1 MPKDASQPLSRHTSK
16 SHVSCRIALI
26 GFGAVAQAFVRL
38 LRSKSKDLLDNQAV
52 KFDIACVYTRRKGFA
67 YNLAPL
73 ACLDYEWL
81 LSEYAQYNYSFSI
94 DQSLP
99 SMKVLQQTYGVDI
112 VIETIPINYRNA
124 EPALSLAE
132 DALKNGLHLVTAN
145 KAVVVHGYR
154 GRLKAWG
161 SQRILSPD
169 TALPQ
174 FLFESAV
181 MDGVPIFNLTKHCLR
196 GARITGYRG
205 VLNSTC
211 NLILTRME
219 QTRCPLEK
227 ALEICQQLGITE
239 TDASGDI
246 DGHDSMV
253 KTCALATVLF
263 NTDVQSDAET
273 ASIRQVSL
281 SQIDDCKTHRNTRL
295 KVVCEAFLVPDSTHQ
310 KTLLNI
316 SVKLTEVPPD
326 SIFYALDGASSAIE
340 IYSQEL
346 APICIT
352 STEPKTA
359 DTAFGLL
366 SDCLDIASKKQS
378 TGDKD
383 NNLPTAGSHP
393 LQHLD

>member
-1 MPKDASQPLSRHTSK
+1 
-16 SHVSCRIALI
+16 
-26 GFGAVAQAFVRL
+26 
-38 LRSKSKDLLDNQAV
+38 
-52 KFDIACVYTRRKGFA
+52 
-67 YNLAPL
+67 
-73 ACLDYEWL
+73 
-81 LSEYAQYNYSFSI
+81 
-94 DQSLP
+94 
-99 SMKVLQQTYGVDI
+99 
-112 VIETIPINYRNA
+112 
-124 EPALSLAE
+124 
-132 DALKNGLHLVTAN
+132 
-145 KAVVVHGYR
+145 
-154 GRLKAWG
+154 
-161 SQRILSPD
+161 
-169 TALPQ
+169 
-174 FLFESAV
+174 
-181 MDGVPIFNLTKHCLR
+181 
-196 GARITGYRG
+196 
-205 VLNSTC
+205 
-211 NLILTRME
+211 
-219 QTRCPLEK
+219 
-227 ALEICQQLGITE
+227 
-239 TDASGDI
+239 
-246 DGHDSMV
+246 MV

-326 SIFYALDGASSAIE
+326 SIFYAIDGASSAIE